1 MSATASWCFEATGRL
16 DVLATASWLN
26 DVASAVAASV
36 LAAEQL
42 LEQAHY
48 RTIAA
53 RCAVAARVDNFATAN
68 WFANWLTSADR
79 LTNWLAA
86 SVATVLLSEQT
97 LKQALLWCTARFDNF
112 ATTNWF
118 ADWLATASWFA
129 SDVAA
134 TVTSAEQRLQ
144 VSESTCFLNVTS
156 DDSQGQNGRN
166 EETAHRESPWK
177 VWF

>member
-26 DVASAVAASV
+26 DVTSAVAASV

-68 WFANWLTSADR
+68 GFANWLTSADR
-79 LTNWLAA
+79 LTNWFAA

-97 LKQALLWCTARFDNF
+97 LKQALFWCTARFDNF